1 MTQQDTVSDEFDEI
15 YDAARPNAARM
26 IEKAL
31 TALGIDPHGGGAI
44 ERPAIAA
51 GRLLAIAEILART
64 TVSVPGDPDGH
75 ESTDDLMHG
84 FYGTVVAFSKGM
96 PAGAS
101 SALRGALLEDRLRRA
116 EKQAT
121 LTGEDADQ
129 LGSALSIALAETRRL
144 RTEGGSL

>member
-1 MTQQDTVSDEFDEI
+1 MTQQDTASDETAVE
-15 YDAARPNAARM
+15 AERPNAARM

-31 TALGIDPHGGGAI
+31 TALGIDPDGGGAI

-64 TVSVPGDPDGH
+64 TVSVPGDPDGRQ
-75 ESTDDLMHG
+75 STDDLMHG
-84 FYGTVVAFSKGM
+84 FYGMVVAFSKGM

-116 EKQAT
+116 EKQASFT
-121 LTGEDADQ
+121 DEEAHQ

-144 RTEGGSL
+144 RTKGGVL